1 MTKEIKASHERIA
14 KLMDR
19 DTLKGMCR
27 ILWRATIYRTSGL
40 PESEIKEAVSLWKIY
55 DDEWCRR
62 ENEEY

>member
-40 PESEIKEAVSLWKIY
+40 PESEIKEAVSLRLYKP
-55 DDEWCRR
+55 
-62 ENEEY
+62 